1 MKLDSSEDIL
11 NIVFDFMKSFA
22 AFVLRPTLTCMIL
35 NNYHKIT
42 LLLAFVLPPTWTC
55 MILNNYHKIT
65 LLLAFPKCGL
75 SFCVLNITGDIKNV
89 EL

>member
-42 LLLAFVLPPTWTC
+42 LLLAF
-55 MILNNYHKIT
+55 
-65 LLLAFPKCGL
+65 PKCGL